1 MGRKRGDSSGSSSSS
16 SSSSSSGSDSE
27 GEGDKRRRGR
37 REDDERD
44 DDSRRERSRSRS
56 RERDREGSR
65 DRDDRRSR
73 GKEEDGER
81 ARNGGSSAKGD
92 DKKLSLMERTKL
104 LPVGKAGG
112 AYIPPFRLKQ
122 MQAEMQDKSSP
133 EYQRMTWEA
142 LKKTIN
148 GLVNKVTKPNIS
160 GTTISTPTHH
170 HAFPYFCM
178 LSIHAD
184 L

>member
-16 SSSSSSGSDSE
+16 NSSSSSDSE
-27 GEGDKRRRGR
+27 GEGDKRRRGGSR
-37 REDDERD
+37 DRD
-44 DDSRRERSRSRS
+44 DDRRRDRSRSRS
-56 RERDREGSR
+56 REREREGSR
-65 DRDDRRSR
+65 DRDERRSR

-81 ARNGGSSAKGD
+81 ARNGGGSAKGG
-92 DKKLSLMERTKL
+92 DKKLSLMERTKV

-122 MQAEMQDKSSP
+122 MQAEMQEKSSP

-148 GLVNKVTKPNIS
+148 GLVNKVTKANIS
-160 GTTISTPTHH
+160 GSAMSTLHV
-170 HAFPYFCM
+170 
-178 LSIHAD
+178 S
-184 L
+184 